1 MTESQGDELCNQ
13 AETRLNSFSFFSS
26 RRDKVEEAVELY
38 IKAANQYK
46 IAKKWLKAGR
56 AFTRAAELGLEVSHG
71 VYTSASNYVN
81 AGSCYQKEDKEE
93 ATKSYKTAV
102 KLFLDDGKL
111 GTAAKHMKTIA
122 EMAEED
128 GKITD
133 AMIAYQ
139 SAADYYEAE
148 GNFSSACTNCLLKV
162 AYMSIEA
169 KELQKAVEILEK
181 VAQGCVSNNLTKYKM
196 KDYVMDA
203 GICRLGIGDLVSC
216 KKALQDYINWQPE
229 FIRTREYILLD
240 NLLKTC
246 DSYDGDGFSAA
257 VGEYDSMKQ
266 MSAWQTRIL
275 LVVKEKLDEGDS
287 ADDLT

>member
-1 MTESQGDELCNQ
+1 MC
-13 AETRLNSFSFFSS
+13 SFTPG
-26 RRDKVEEAVELY
+26 
-38 IKAANQYK
+38 
-46 IAKKWLKAGR
+46 LKAGR

-203 GICRLGIGDLVSC
+203 GICRLGIGVRVKFFST
-216 KKALQDYINWQPE
+216 YSE
-229 FIRTREYILLD
+229 FVPL
-240 NLLKTC
+240 
-246 DSYDGDGFSAA
+246 
-257 VGEYDSMKQ
+257 
-266 MSAWQTRIL
+266 
-275 LVVKEKLDEGDS
+275 
-287 ADDLT
+287 